1 MMRKQQFFTHF
12 KCTLALLAL
21 SAYSSVQ
28 ADINFPIPDAPQLQN
43 VGAYIL
49 IDAKSGEILTQHNA
63 DQRRD
68 PASLTKMMT
77 SYVIGEAIKSGRIS
91 NSDMVLI
98 SKDAWATG
106 NPVLK
111 GSSLMFLEVG
121 KQVSVEDLNKGIIIQ
136 SGNDAC
142 IAMAE
147 HVAGSQDSFVG
158 LMNNYVKQLGLENTH
173 FQTVHGLDAPDQYTT
188 AHDMAFLGQALINN
202 LPNEYAIYKQKEF
215 KYNLN
220 KPQLNRNGLLWD
232 TTLNVDGIK
241 TGHTNNAGFNLV
253 ASAVDGNTRLISVV
267 MGAKSDKERE
277 SKSKQLLI
285 WGFRSFETTTPVKA
299 NESKVTKT
307 IWYGKEDKV
316 ELGSMDD
323 IYVTVPKGQAV
334 NLQIKYKMDS
344 DYISAPIEQGV
355 KVGTMQFL
363 LNDQVVAE
371 KPLVTL
377 EKVEETG
384 LFGMAVDYVALK
396 FRQWFSYFFD

>member
-1 MMRKQQFFTHF
+1 MKKTHFFTRA
-12 KCTLALLAL
+12 KCTLTLLLL
-21 SAYSSVQ
+21 SAYSCAH
-28 ADINFPIPDAPQLQN
+28 ADINFPIPEAPQLEN

-49 IDAKSGEILTQHNA
+49 IDAKSGEILTQYNA
-63 DQRRD
+63 EQRRD

-77 SYVIGEAIKSGRIS
+77 SYVIGEAIKSGRIN

-121 KQVSVEDLNKGIIIQ
+121 KQVSVADLNKGIIIQ

-147 HVAGSQDSFVG
+147 HVAGSQASFVS
-158 LMNNYVKQLGLENTH
+158 LMNNYAQHLGLNDTH
-173 FQTVHGLDAPDQYTT
+173 FQTVHGLDAPNQYTT
-188 AHDMAFLGQALINN
+188 AHDMAFLGRALINN

-267 MGAKSDKERE
+267 MGTKSEKERE
-277 SKSKQLLI
+277 AKSKQLLI
-285 WGFRSFETTTPVKA
+285 WGFRSFETITAVKA
-299 NESKVTKT
+299 NEAKMTKT
-307 IWYGKEDKV
+307 IWYGNSDNIQ
-316 ELGSMDD
+316 LGSLNDE
-323 IYVTVPKGQAV
+323 YVTVPKGQV
-334 NLQIKYKMDS
+334 TNLQISYKMDN
-344 DYISAPIEQGV
+344 DYIAAPIEKGV
-355 KVGTMQFL
+355 KVGTMQFI

-384 LFGMAVDYVALK
+384 FFGKAFDYIKLK
-396 FRQWFSYFFD
+396 FTQWFSYFFD

>member
-1 MMRKQQFFTHF
+1 MKKQHF
-12 KCTLALLAL
+12 LKHVKRSLTILIL
-21 SAYSSVQ
+21 SAYGCAH
-28 ADINFPIPDAPQLQN
+28 ADINFPIPDAPKLEN

-49 IDAKSGEILTQHNA
+49 IDAKSGEILTQYNA

-77 SYVIGEAIKSGRIS
+77 SYVIGEAIKSGRIN
-91 NSDMVLI
+91 NSDMVVI

-106 NPVLK
+106 NPKLK

-121 KQVSVEDLNKGIIIQ
+121 KQVSVENLNKGIIIQ

-147 HVAGSQDSFVG
+147 HVAGSQSSFVS
-158 LMNNYVKQLGLENTH
+158 LMNNYANQLGLADTH
-173 FQTVHGLDAPDQYTT
+173 FQTVHGLDADDQYTT
-188 AHDMAFLGQALINN
+188 ARDMAFLGKALINN

-215 KYNLN
+215 KYNLS

-232 TTLNVDGIK
+232 TTLSVDGIK
-241 TGHTNNAGFNLV
+241 TGHTNNAGYNLV

-267 MGAKSDKERE
+267 MGAKTEKERE

-285 WGFRSFETTTPVKA
+285 WGFRSFETVNPVVA
-299 NESKVTKT
+299 NLPKMNAK
-307 IWYGKEDKV
+307 IWYGDSNTV
-316 ELGSMDD
+316 NLGSLNDV
-323 IYVTVPKGQAV
+323 YVTVPKGQAA
-334 NLQIKYKMDS
+334 NLQIEYKMDS

-355 KVGTMQFL
+355 KVGTMQFI
-363 LNDQVVAE
+363 LNNQVVAE

-384 LFGMAVDYVALK
+384 FFGSILDYIKLK
-396 FRQWFSYFFD
+396 FNQWFGDIF